1 MNKLT
6 IEQKQEIN
14 KWVQEE
20 IDEGNTDVEDT
31 WIIAFSETLGLP
43 YWDVAENLDLYLME
57 LT

>member
-14 KWVQEE
+14 NLVQEE

-31 WIIAFSETLGLP
+31 WIIAFSETLEIG
-43 YWDVAENLDLYLME
+43 YWEVAENLDQYLME
-57 LT
+57 LI